1 MQQFKLVYRP
11 MDELAPWRKYLP
23 DDMTFGFLYFD
34 GQRYAIFIDS
44 NGTPDQQAH
53 TLRHELAHLKLNH
66 MKETPALAAISSTG
80 NDMFGPGWIDREH
93 EADTYAEQMTD
104 EEFTELMQYAI

>member
-1 MQQFKLVYRP
+1 MEKFKLVYRP
-11 MDELAPWRKYLP
+11 MDELAPFRQALP

-44 NGTPDQQAH
+44 NGTPEQQAR

-66 MKETPALAAISSTG
+66 MDYTPPLAAISSTG
-80 NDMFGPGWIDREH
+80 DDMFGPGWIDRER
-93 EADTYAEQMTD
+93 EADACADQMTD
-104 EEFTELMQYAI
+104 AEFAELMQYAI